1 MDTRAKRSTEPFRF
15 EFVLS
20 KGGGLSVGAAVFPVA
35 SSFLTLSIKNDSR
48 DHIVHIIICGIP
60 V

>member
-1 MDTRAKRSTEPFRF
+1 M
-15 EFVLS
+15 
-20 KGGGLSVGAAVFPVA
+20 GAAVFPVA